1 MARAYQQMNG
11 KPAHDEEGNVI
22 ETELRAFMERLAAA
36 SGEVIRPWFAA
47 ADLDVELKGDR
58 SPVTQADR
66 EAEAVMRD
74 LIGRRYPQ
82 HGIVGEE
89 FGTENDGAQ
98 FVWVLDPIDGTI
110 SFASGCPLFGTLI
123 GLLHEGKPVL
133 GAIHQPVLEQLCVG
147 DNTSTTLNGRTVKL
161 RPCARLDEATL
172 LATDLGNIA
181 RHQNYERFE
190 ALRGRTRL
198 FRTWGDCF
206 GYLLLAG
213 GGADVMLDPI
223 MNPWDLLPLIPVIRG
238 AGGVITTWTGEDA
251 ANGASCVAA
260 NETLHP
266 QVIELLNA

>member
-1 MARAYQQMNG
+1 M
-11 KPAHDEEGNVI
+11 I
-22 ETELRAFMERLAAA
+22 ETELRAFVEKLAAA
-36 SGEVIRPWFAA
+36 SGEVIRPYFAA

-66 EAEAVMRD
+66 EAEAVMRE
-74 LIGRRYPQ
+74 LIGQHYPQ

-89 FGTENDGAQ
+89 YGTENDGAE

-123 GLLHEGKPVL
+123 GLLHDGKPVL
-133 GAIHQPVLEQLCVG
+133 GAIHQPILEQLCIG
-147 DNTSTTLNGRTVKL
+147 DNASTTLNGRAVRL
-161 RPCARLDEATL
+161 RPCPRLDEAFL

-181 RHQNYERFE
+181 RHQNFERFE
-190 ALRGRTRL
+190 ALRARTSR

-238 AGGVITTWTGEDA
+238 AGGVITTWTGGDA
-251 ANGASCVAA
+251 ASGASCVAA

-266 QVIELLNA
+266 QVIEMLNG

>member
-1 MARAYQQMNG
+1 MAQAYQQMNG

-238 AGGVITTWTGEDA
+238 AGGVITTWTGKDA
-251 ANGASCVAA
+251 ADGASCVAA
-260 NETLHP
+260 NEALHP